1 MQTILIGFAARHLTE
16 DLPELDA
23 HQLRDIGVT
32 RGSDGSLRLLDDPTI
47 EVAPPTR
54 PVKSGGSW
62 GAWLAS
68 FLVPYAR

>member
-23 HQLRDIGVT
+23 RQLRDIGVT
-32 RGSDGSLRLLDDPTI
+32 RALDGSLRLLDDPSV
-47 EVAPPTR
+47 EAAPHAR

-62 GAWLAS
+62 GAWLAG
-68 FLVPYAR
+68 FLVPYSR